1 MTVKEK
7 IAQLFRENT
16 EWTVHELT
24 DKLGASKQMV
34 HIALNQLEEER
45 HLHKLGRTPKTVY
58 KILSVASGLEKKMV
72 VTVFSDQDY
81 LQRHWLQVTATGK
94 RI

>member
-34 HIALNQLEEER
+34 HIALNQLGEER

-58 KILSVASGLEKKMV
+58 KILSVASGLEKKLV
-72 VTVFSDQDY
+72 VTVFSDQGY